1 MVERNDNMR
10 KIMTTQCKV
19 GGGTTI
25 QILYRKERLSKTSS
39 FSYNSQKGVM
49 LVGGL
54 IE

>member
-1 MVERNDNMR
+1 MVENI
-10 KIMTTQCKV
+10 KSSMTTQCKP

-25 QILYRKERLSKTSS
+25 QIIYRKEELFKTSS
-39 FSYNSQKGVM
+39 FSYNSRKGVM